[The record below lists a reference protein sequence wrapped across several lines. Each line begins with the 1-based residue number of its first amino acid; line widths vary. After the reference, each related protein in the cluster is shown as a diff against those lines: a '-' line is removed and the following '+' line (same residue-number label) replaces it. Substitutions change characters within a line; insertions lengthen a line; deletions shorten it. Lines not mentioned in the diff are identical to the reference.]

1 MTEGG
6 EPASLRKGAGFSI
19 MCPIAFAPRYG
30 ARPIMITPQTIT
42 DYVRQVLNDAQ
53 VTVTDR
59 TGTMDHLNVRVV
71 SDGFK
76 GKNLLDRHRL
86 IYQAL
91 DEPLKDGRIH
101 ALELTAETTDGS

>member
-1 MTEGG
+1 MTIIERRCGKAW
-6 EPASLRKGAGFSI
+6 ASVSCCFVPRDEAGN
-19 MCPIAFAPRYG
+19 
-30 ARPIMITPQTIT
+30 IMITPQTIT
-42 DYVRQVLNDAQ
+42 DYVRQVLADAQ
-53 VTVTDR
+53 VIVTDR

-71 SDGFK
+71 SDGFQ

-101 ALELTAETTDGS
+101 ALELTTETTDGS

>member
-1 MTEGG
+1 MGG
-6 EPASLRKGAGFSI
+6 RPSLREHVGFSM
-19 MCPIAFAPRYG
+19 MCPVVVAPRYE

-42 DYVRQVLNDAQ
+42 DYVRQALADAQ

-71 SDGFK
+71 SDTFK

-101 ALELTAETTDGS
+101 ALELKAETTDGS